1 MASRLS
7 QFLVGSMLAAAL
19 LLLTVFPY
27 TTAAVS
33 QPQAFFKPMDLPTRV
48 CPPDTAQR
56 FDQDVDDVVSPTTRL
71 LDRTTAALAYS
82 GTIMVPSVFAGRQ
95 AWLILRI
102 TNENPDSIGGA
113 PDEVHEIFL
122 TNARGETIF
131 LGVIDESTFDT
142 STGPVDLV
150 FQIPQDFLTAG
161 DVDIFVQLDEAVNQD
176 PNVNDITTFGDIT
189 IDSMRVCYGGY
200 YVYTVPL
207 VCGFTPIDLKAG
219 SAPNTDPL
227 TSVPAIK
234 QGGYAT
240 NIIIRNTDR
249 TLPTLALTVDVYV
262 EFAVEVT
269 PLGEWTNYRA
279 VNNVFSP
286 FFTGSI
292 GVSQTT
298 FTSCDDLNSFV
309 RTSLS
314 PVGADNQLF
323 WKGALL
329 IRQPIGDGTSQTKLP
344 LEVQAIHTYESI
356 VNKIRLQILRDPTG
370 QIPRHLIGTDLEMVV
385 AINPL
390 NKTDLSAG
398 TFNNIQLMRVIRENL
413 RNQFP
418 ATTANLASI
427 RVIEVSMGVGG
438 SQTITRIQPAE
449 APLESP

>member
-33 QPQAFFKPMDLPTRV
+33 QPQAFFKPMDLPTQV

-56 FDQDVDDVVSPTTRL
+56 FDQDDDGAGRL
-71 LDRTTAALAYS
+71 LDVNFAVFILN

-102 TNENPDSIGGA
+102 TNINPDAGGGTSN
-113 PDEVHEIFL
+113 EVHEIFL

-131 LGVIDESTFDT
+131 LGVIDETAIT
-142 STGPVDLV
+142 TPEDLF

-161 DVDIFVQLDEAVNQD
+161 EITVTVQLNEVVNQD
-176 PNVNDITTFGDIT
+176 PNVIDTTRGDII

-249 TLPTLALTVDVYV
+249 TLPTLPFTVDVYV
-262 EFAVEVT
+262 EFAAEVT
-269 PLGEWTNYRA
+269 PLGVLTNPRTP
-279 VNNVFSP
+279 VNNTFP
-286 FFTGSI
+286 F
-292 GVSQTT
+292 GVGILDRQTAN
-298 FTSCDDLNSFV
+298 FTSCDSLNRFV
-309 RTSLS
+309 RSQLGG
-314 PVGADNQLF
+314 VGTDNQLF
-323 WKGALL
+323 WKGALI
-329 IRQPIGDGTSQTKLP
+329 IRQPIGNGTSQTKLP

-390 NKTDLSAG
+390 NKTDLNAG

-449 APLESP
+449 APLESPLA

>member
-1 MASRLS
+1 MASRMLS
-7 QFLVGSMLAAAL
+7 VLLGSSLVLAMFLLSVL
-19 LLLTVFPY
+19 PY
-27 TTAAVS
+27 STAAVS
-33 QPQAFFKPMDLPTRV
+33 QPQAFFKPMDLPTQV

-56 FDQDVDDVVSPTTRL
+56 FDQDDDGGGRL
-71 LDRTTAALAYS
+71 LDVSTAVFILN

-95 AWLILRI
+95 AWLILSI
-102 TNENPDSIGGA
+102 TNINPDAGGGA
-113 PDEVHEIFL
+113 PNEVHEIFL

-131 LGVIDESTFDT
+131 LGVIDETT
-142 STGPVDLV
+142 INVPQNLV

-161 DVDIFVQLDEAVNQD
+161 DVDIRIQLDEAVNQD
-176 PNVNDITTFGDIT
+176 PNVIDTNPGDIT

-219 SAPNTDPL
+219 SAPSVDPL
-227 TSVPAIK
+227 ISVPAIK

-240 NIIIRNTDR
+240 NVIVRNPDIR
-249 TLPTLALTVDVYV
+249 LPTLPFTVEVYV
-262 EFAVEVT
+262 EFAAEVT
-269 PLGEWTNYRA
+269 PLGELTNPRTP
-279 VNNVFSP
+279 VNNTFQ
-286 FFTGSI
+286 F
-292 GVSQTT
+292 GVGILDRQTAN
-298 FTSCDDLNSFV
+298 FTSCDSLNRFV
-309 RTSLS
+309 RSQLGG
-314 PVGADNQLF
+314 VGTDNQLF
-323 WKGALL
+323 WKGALI
-329 IRQPIGDGTSQTKLP
+329 IRQPIGNGTSQTKLP

-390 NKTDLSAG
+390 NKTDLSAN
-398 TFNNIQLMRVIRENL
+398 TFNNIQLMRIIRENL

-427 RVIEVSMGVGG
+427 RVIEASMGVGG

-449 APLESP
+449 APLEPPPPIGA